1 MNDAETKAW
10 ADSLKAG
17 DEVIINGR
25 TERIGKVTRIT
36 PAQVHVDGTA
46 FWKKDGRQ
54 VGQDVWTY
62 NLIQPIT
69 PEART
74 RIIAAR
80 RLQDAKNKFVELS
93 RSINGYS
100 VEQLEAAIAA
110 LRTETKETVN
120 EYATTSNIEAETPT
134 A

>member
-10 ADSLKAG
+10 ADSLKVG
-17 DEVIINGR
+17 DEVVINGR
-25 TERIGKVTRIT
+25 TERIGKVTRTT
-36 PAQVHVDGTA
+36 PAQVRIEGTA

-62 NLIQPIT
+62 NFIQPIT
-69 PEART
+69 PEARA

-80 RLQDAKNKFVELS
+80 RLQDARNKFCELS

-110 LRTETKETVN
+110 LKPKEIFNGTETVTN
-120 EYATTSNIEAETPT
+120 NQTETPT

>member
-10 ADSLKAG
+10 ADSLKVG
-17 DEVIINGR
+17 DEVVINGR

-36 PAQVHVDGTA
+36 PAQVHIEGTA

-54 VGQDVWTY
+54 VGQVVWTY
-62 NLIQPIT
+62 NIIQPIN
-69 PEART
+69 PEARA

-110 LRTETKETVN
+110 LKPKEPVNGIETVTN
-120 EYATTSNIEAETPT
+120 SQTETPT